1 MGGLIDLNTTE
12 DEETPS
18 SGSLSPSSSS
28 ASVLSAS
35 GSASSSPVCLELW
48 HACAGPLISLPKR
61 GSGVVYFPQ
70 GHLEQ
75 VSDFS
80 GVAPAHD
87 LPPHVFCRVVDV
99 KLHAEGATDEVY
111 AQVSLVPENEKLKE
125 GNIEVDGE
133 EDAEADIKSTTP
145 HMFCKT
151 LTASDTSTHG
161 GFSVPRRAAE
171 DCFPPLDYNQ
181 QRPSQ
186 ELVAKDLHGLEWRFR
201 HIYRGQPRR
210 HLLTTGWSAF
220 VNKKKLVSGDAVL
233 FLRGE
238 NGELRLGIRRAAHI
252 KNGTSFHSLCTQPLN
267 RSNFADVVH
276 AISMKSVFSIYYNP
290 SRASSSEF
298 IIPVHKFWKSLDH
311 SFSVGMRF
319 KMRFESE
326 DAAEGRYTGVV
337 TGISEMDPVRWSGS
351 KWRCLLVRWDDIDAN
366 RHNRVSPWEI
376 EPSSSI
382 SSSNSSLSPGS
393 KRNRVGLPSGKPE
406 FMVPGIGASD
416 FGESLRFQKVLQG
429 QEILGFNTHHDGA
442 NSQIMHRSEIS
453 RRFPCSNGSGI
464 AAIRNIGRDTLVNPD
479 ISYKGVGF
487 EESFRFQKVLQGQET
502 SVSPPCR
509 RGPTAD
515 DTRESD
521 SPGAPDVGQLSGT
534 RSGWSSLMQSYNT
547 HSHIGPSA
555 QVSSPSSVLKF
566 QHVSNPFANVNP
578 IHNLN
583 SQEKERRVH
592 KSSSFHAPETYG
604 DRIPSSTGGHG
615 SRRRHLGSLDSFG
628 PSADTVQLGDSQP
641 LSAQPTF
648 RTSQELASSCKSS
661 CRLFGFSLTEGGHDA
676 AKEDNMVQ
684 ATSSLGAGAFLPR
697 IGEQFNTQPPAVTN
711 TVGSSYTKVSNLY
724 AVRDIVYDIAL

>member
-1 MGGLIDLNTTE
+1 MNPNRGKYC
-12 DEETPS
+12 
-18 SGSLSPSSSS
+18 
-28 ASVLSAS
+28 VL
-35 GSASSSPVCLELW
+35 
-48 HACAGPLISLPKR
+48 
-61 GSGVVYFPQ
+61 F
-70 GHLEQ
+70 
-75 VSDFS
+75 
-80 GVAPAHD
+80 
-87 LPPHVFCRVVDV
+87 
-99 KLHAEGATDEVY
+99 HAEKTF
-111 AQVSLVPENEKLKE
+111 KL
-125 GNIEVDGE
+125 
-133 EDAEADIKSTTP
+133 P
-145 HMFCKT
+145 
-151 LTASDTSTHG
+151 
-161 GFSVPRRAAE
+161 
-171 DCFPPLDYNQ
+171 
-181 QRPSQ
+181 
-186 ELVAKDLHGLEWRFR
+186 
-201 HIYRGQPRR
+201 
-210 HLLTTGWSAF
+210 
-220 VNKKKLVSGDAVL
+220 
-233 FLRGE
+233 
-238 NGELRLGIRRAAHI
+238 
-252 KNGTSFHSLCTQPLN
+252 
-267 RSNFADVVH
+267 
-276 AISMKSVFSIYYNP
+276 
-290 SRASSSEF
+290 ASSSEF

-337 TGISEMDPVRWSGS
+337 TGISEMDPGRWSGS

-382 SSSNSSLSPGS
+382 SSSNSLLSPGS

-547 HSHIGPSA
+547 YSHIGPSA

-566 QHVSNPFANVNP
+566 QHASNPFANVNP

-583 SQEKERRVH
+583 SQEKGRRVH